1 MNLVATSIAG
11 VFVVET
17 AVFRD
22 HRGDFKRLFCS
33 DELGAVFG
41 PKRVVQINHSLTTKK
56 GAIRGLHYQFGP
68 YSEMKMIQCLRGRI
82 WDVAIDLRRD
92 SATFLH
98 WFGTELGPEL
108 NRALVIPEGC
118 AHGFQVL
125 QRDSELLYFHTAL
138 YSRQHEAGVR
148 FDDPLLSISWP
159 LAVTDLSSK
168 DACLPTIGDDFQGVP
183 S

>member
-108 NRALVIPEGC
+108 NRALFSTKARSSPALFI
-118 AHGFQVL
+118 L
-125 QRDSELLYFHTAL
+125 SEHAVNKTVSPTTATN
-138 YSRQHEAGVR
+138 ANKIFFFIVKI
-148 FDDPLLSISWP
+148 FKIS
-159 LAVTDLSSK
+159 DY
-168 DACLPTIGDDFQGVP
+168 
-183 S
+183 